1 MSDEFNVIV
10 FEGLDG
16 DETVPTYKGRIMP
29 RRAASKALALG
40 GFETSDLLK
49 AALVIGAIALALY
62 LLNKN
67 K

>member
-1 MSDEFNVIV
+1 MRDDFNVIV

-29 RRAASKALALG
+29 RRASAASTLG

-49 AALVIGAIALALY
+49 AALVLGAIALAVY
-62 LLNKN
+62 LLNRK